1 MAIDYS
7 RYASPVPKDD
17 GILSSIGLTA
27 KKTGSKLLD
36 VLMNLDRPR
45 RALWLGLE
53 AGVNDK
59 DILKSMK
66 EGWSLEDDLRT
77 MDFFSKEFK
86 EEHKILAPTLG
97 FVGDVLGDPLTYVG
111 AGVARQIGRG
121 IAAVTPKQLKNLGIN
136 IGRTDLARALGVYSG
151 DVRIAKEAADVA
163 RLRTAGKRHVI
174 EGDVKELRNSIK
186 KMAAVAGVSYDDAAR
201 AFNQAIEKPFP
212 GLTRDITK
220 DFSPADIERAMDDTL
235 KRELESAGGVFN
247 SDLAELAK
255 AHKLDYERM
264 LDLEKTSGI
273 KIDDIL
279 RNATELDVQAYVPH
293 ILGPAGRRFLGGKKS
308 FKEWFRSPA
317 QHGSALPRT
326 IPGTIRDVNVE
337 YASKLGRPDFLHTD
351 PALLMGVRKARSETA
366 LSGVA
371 YLKTIGS
378 KLGHPAE
385 VWVGS
390 NGKLIHGVKV
400 SGMKNIDVPF
410 DKATKSGGKWFD
422 PQVAKLIEEQ
432 HKLLVSPRFES
443 KFLQHF
449 DELQGLWKMW
459 SLGVRPAYHVRN
471 LVGNIWNAYS
481 LAGVK
486 NPDAYRQA
494 AMIQNQAAR
503 NILSDTEKIG
513 GYTHRQLYE
522 EAIERGVVGRG
533 QYGADITKTL
543 ERTLEGETGKAT
555 LGGYG
560 GRLYGTESLPLRYG
574 FKFGSMVENNARL
587 AVFLNH
593 VKKGKVGKLKTTE
606 DVLDH
611 ASMMTKK
618 ALFDYSDL
626 SAFEQ
631 NVFKR
636 LIPFYT
642 WSRKNIPAQIE
653 GILKNPQ
660 RYQKL
665 TTAREQ
671 IEYGEGRPSPDA
683 TDWYGKRVPI
693 YLGKDGESDI
703 WKMISLLNY
712 APVADLERLG
722 RPKDLLFEM
731 TTPFLKEP
739 MEQLVNYS
747 AYRHK
752 AIQKY
757 KGQTEDFLGVRMPKR
772 MAHLAQLLVP
782 IAELNRAN
790 PFGVFGE
797 ATLTERGRLEST
809 KSFDTLKGR
818 LPFVGDWEIELPGEG
833 LTFREPTTGYDLERG
848 SRLLRYLTGLRAY
861 PVDEPLGRY
870 WQNKNFESDLQQLQ
884 SYMKWAALKGKQVEF
899 QEVSRLIQQYLAGVT
914 TNPTLR

>member
-1 MAIDYS
+1 
-7 RYASPVPKDD
+7 
-17 GILSSIGLTA
+17 
-27 KKTGSKLLD
+27 
-36 VLMNLDRPR
+36 
-45 RALWLGLE
+45 
-53 AGVNDK
+53 
-59 DILKSMK
+59 
-66 EGWSLEDDLRT
+66 
-77 MDFFSKEFK
+77 
-86 EEHKILAPTLG
+86 
-97 FVGDVLGDPLTYVG
+97 
-111 AGVARQIGRG
+111 
-121 IAAVTPKQLKNLGIN
+121 
-136 IGRTDLARALGVYSG
+136 
-151 DVRIAKEAADVA
+151 
-163 RLRTAGKRHVI
+163 
-174 EGDVKELRNSIK
+174 
-186 KMAAVAGVSYDDAAR
+186 
-201 AFNQAIEKPFP
+201 
-212 GLTRDITK
+212 
-220 DFSPADIERAMDDTL
+220 
-235 KRELESAGGVFN
+235 
-247 SDLAELAK
+247 
-255 AHKLDYERM
+255 
-264 LDLEKTSGI
+264 
-273 KIDDIL
+273 
-279 RNATELDVQAYVPH
+279 
-293 ILGPAGRRFLGGKKS
+293 
-308 FKEWFRSPA
+308 
-317 QHGSALPRT
+317 
-326 IPGTIRDVNVE
+326 
-337 YASKLGRPDFLHTD
+337 
-351 PALLMGVRKARSETA
+351 
-366 LSGVA
+366 
-371 YLKTIGS
+371 
-378 KLGHPAE
+378 
-385 VWVGS
+385 
-390 NGKLIHGVKV
+390 
-400 SGMKNIDVPF
+400 
-410 DKATKSGGKWFD
+410 
-422 PQVAKLIEEQ
+422 
-432 HKLLVSPRFES
+432 
-443 KFLQHF
+443 
-449 DELQGLWKMW
+449 MW

-486 NPDAYRQA
+486 NPDVYRQA

-503 NILSDTEKIG
+503 NSLSETDKIG
-513 GYTHRQLYE
+513 GYTFRELYD
-522 EAIERGVVGRG
+522 EAIDRGVVGRG

-543 ERTLEGETGKAT
+543 ERTLEGEAGRAG

-593 VKKGKVGKLKTTE
+593 VKKGKFTNKEELF
-606 DVLDH
+606 DH

-671 IEYGEGRPSPDA
+671 IEYGEGRPSPEA

-757 KGQTEDFLGVRMPKR
+757 KGQTEDFLGIRMPKR

-790 PFGVFGE
+790 PFGIFGE
-797 ATLTERGRLEST
+797 ATMTERGRLEST

-833 LTFREPTTGYDLERG
+833 LTFREPTTGYDLDRG

-870 WQNKNFESDLQQLQ
+870 WQNKNFESDLRQLQ
-884 SYMKWAALKGKQVEF
+884 SYLKWAALKGKQVEV

>member
-1 MAIDYS
+1 MSNLDLSA
-7 RYASPVPKDD
+7 YAHQPTPQDD
-17 GILSSIGLTA
+17 GILSAVGLTA
-27 KKTGSKLLD
+27 KRTGSKLLD
-36 VLMNLDRPR
+36 VLRNLDRPR
-45 RALWLGLE
+45 RSLWLGLE
-53 AGVNDK
+53 AGINDK
-59 DILKSMK
+59 DILKAMK
-66 EGWSLEDDLRT
+66 EGWSLEGDLRT
-77 MDFFSKEFK
+77 QDFFSKEFR
-86 EEHKILAPTLG
+86 EEHPILAPTLG

-111 AGVARQIGRG
+111 AGVAKGVFKGIGA
-121 IAAVTPKQLKNLGIN
+121 ITPQVLKNLGIN

-163 RLRTAGKRHVI
+163 RLRTAGKRHTI
-174 EGDVKELRNSIK
+174 EGDVKELRKGIK
-186 KMAAVAGVSYDDAAR
+186 QMAAVAGVSYDDAAR
-201 AFNQAIEKPFP
+201 AFNQAIEKPIP
-212 GLTRDITK
+212 GFTGDITK
-220 DFSPADIERAMDDTL
+220 VFDPVTIERAMDNTL
-235 KRELESAGGVFN
+235 KRELESAGGIFN

-255 AHKLDYERM
+255 AHKLDYEKM
-264 LDLEKTSGI
+264 LDLEKASGV

-293 ILGPAGRRFLGGKKS
+293 ILGPEGRRYLGGRKS

-326 IPGTIRDVNVE
+326 IPGTIQDINVE
-337 YASKLGRPDFLHTD
+337 YGKKLGREGFMHTD
-351 PALLMGVRKARSETA
+351 PALLMGVRQARSETA
-366 LSGVA
+366 MSGVN
-371 YLKTIGS
+371 YLQTIGS
-378 KLGHPAE
+378 KLGHPTE
-385 VWVGS
+385 VWVDGA
-390 NGKLIHGVKV
+390 GKLIHGVQV
-400 SGMKNIDVPF
+400 SGMKKIDVPF
-410 DKATKSGGKWFD
+410 DKATKRGGKWFD
-422 PQVAKLIEEQ
+422 PHVAKLIEEQ

-443 KFLQHF
+443 KFLKHF

-481 LAGVK
+481 IAGVT
-486 NPDAYRQA
+486 NPEVYRQA

-503 NILSDTEKIG
+503 NILSDTDKIA
-513 GYTHRQLYE
+513 GYTFRELYD

-543 ERTLEGETGKAT
+543 ERTLEGQAGRAT

-593 VKKGKVGKLKTTE
+593 VKKGKFTKKE
-606 DVLDH
+606 DLFDH

-660 RYQKL
+660 RYQKI

-671 IEYGEGRPSPDA
+671 VEYGEGRPSPDA

-693 YLGKDGESDI
+693 YLGKEGESDV

-722 RPKDLLFEM
+722 NPKDLLFEM

-739 MEQLVNYS
+739 IEQLINYS

-757 KGQTEDFLGVRMPKR
+757 KGQTEDFLGIRMPKR
-772 MAHLAQLLVP
+772 LAHLAQLLVP

-797 ATLTERGRLEST
+797 ATMTERGRLEST

-818 LPFVGDWEIELPGEG
+818 LPFVGDWEIDLPGEG
-833 LTFREPTTGYDLERG
+833 LTVREPTSGYDLERG
-848 SRLLRYLTGLRAY
+848 SRLLRYLTGLRVY
-861 PVDEPLGRY
+861 PVDEAKGRY
-870 WQNKNFESDLQQLQ
+870 WENKNFESDLRQLQ
-884 SYMKWAALKGKQVEF
+884 SYLKWAALKGKNVEM
-899 QEVSRLIQQYLAGVT
+899 QEVSQLIQQYLTGVT
-914 TNPTLR
+914 PNPLMR

>member
-1 MAIDYS
+1 MSNLDLSA
-7 RYASPVPKDD
+7 YAHQPTPQDD
-17 GILSSIGLTA
+17 GILSAVGLTA
-27 KKTGSKLLD
+27 KRTGSRLLD
-36 VLMNLDRPR
+36 ILMNLDRPR

-59 DILKSMK
+59 DILKAMK

-151 DVRIAKEAADVA
+151 DVRVAKEAADKA
-163 RLRTAGKRHVI
+163 RLRVAGRRHVI
-174 EGDVKELRNSIK
+174 EGEVKVLRESIK
-186 KMAAVAGVSYDDAAR
+186 KMAGAAGVSYDDAAR

-212 GLTRDITK
+212 GLTGDITK
-220 DFSPADIERAMDDTL
+220 EFPPDLIERGMDNVL
-235 KRELESAGGVFN
+235 RRELEAAGGVFN

-255 AHKLDYERM
+255 AHRLDYKRM
-264 LDLEKTSGI
+264 LNLEKESGVR
-273 KIDDIL
+273 IDDVL

-293 ILGPAGRRFLGGKKS
+293 ILGPTGRGFLGGKKS

-317 QHGSALPRT
+317 QHSSAIPRT
-326 IPGTIRDVNVE
+326 IPGTIRDINVE
-337 YASKLGRPDFLHTD
+337 YASKLGRQDFLHTD
-351 PALLMGVRKARSETA
+351 PALLMGVRQARSETA
-366 LSGVA
+366 LSGVK
-371 YLKTIGS
+371 YLQTIGS
-378 KLGHPAE
+378 KLGRPNQ
-385 VWVGS
+385 VWVDG
-390 NGKLIHGVKV
+390 NGKLIHGVQI
-400 SGMKNIDVPF
+400 SGMKKIDVPF
-410 DKATKSGGKWFD
+410 DKATKLGGKWFD

-443 KFLQHF
+443 KFLKHF

-481 LAGVK
+481 IAGVT
-486 NPDAYRQA
+486 NPEVYRQA

-503 NILSDTEKIG
+503 NILSDTDKIA
-513 GYTHRQLYE
+513 GYTFRELYD

-543 ERTLEGETGKAT
+543 ERTLEGEAGRAG

-593 VKKGKVGKLKTTE
+593 VKKGKFTNKEELF
-606 DVLDH
+606 DH

-653 GILKNPQ
+653 GLLTNPQ

-671 IEYGEGRPSPDA
+671 IEYGEGRPSADA

-833 LTFREPTTGYDLERG
+833 LTFREPTTGYDLDRG

-870 WQNKNFESDLQQLQ
+870 WQNKNFESDLRQLQ
-884 SYMKWAALKGKQVEF
+884 SYMKWAALKGKRVEF

-914 TNPTLR
+914 TNPALR

>member
-1 MAIDYS
+1 MAQLDWS
-7 RYASPVPKDD
+7 GVANPTPQDP

-27 KKTGSKLLD
+27 KRTGSKLLD

-45 RALWLGLE
+45 RALWLGVE
-53 AGVNDK
+53 AGIDDE
-59 DILKSMK
+59 DILKAMK
-66 EGWSLEDDLRT
+66 EGWNLEDDLRT
-77 MDFFSKEFK
+77 MDFFSEEFK

-111 AGVARQIGRG
+111 AGVAKSLGKG
-121 IAAVTPKQLKNLGIN
+121 IAAVTPQALKNLGIN

-151 DVRIAKEAADVA
+151 DVRVAKEAADVA
-163 RLRTAGKRHVI
+163 RLRTAGKRHTI
-174 EGDVKELRNSIK
+174 EGDVKELRKNIK
-186 KMAAVAGVSYDDAAR
+186 QMATVAGVSYDDAAR
-201 AFNQAIEKPFP
+201 AFNQAIEKPMP
-212 GLTRDITK
+212 HIEDIGIYDVNTVG
-220 DFSPADIERAMDDTL
+220 RAMDHTV
-235 KRELESAGGVFN
+235 RQELEAAGGMFN
-247 SDLAELAK
+247 QELADLAK
-255 AHKLDYERM
+255 VHKLEYERM
-264 LDLEKTSGI
+264 LDMEKAAGV
-273 KIDDIL
+273 KIEDIL
-279 RNATELDVQAYVPH
+279 RNSKELDVQAYVPH
-293 ILGPAGRRFLGGKKS
+293 ILGPEGRRYLGGKKT

-326 IPGTIRDVNVE
+326 IPGTIEDINVE
-337 YASKLGRPDFLHTD
+337 YGKKIGGTGFMHTD

-366 LSGVA
+366 LSGVN
-371 YLKTIGS
+371 YLETIGS
-378 KLGHPAE
+378 KLGHPTE
-385 VWVGS
+385 VWLDGT
-390 NGKLIHGVKV
+390 GKLIHGTKI
-400 SGMKNIDVPF
+400 SGMKNIPL
-410 DKATKSGGKWFD
+410 TEGGKWFD

-432 HKLLVSPRFES
+432 HKLLVSPRFDS
-443 KFLQHF
+443 KFLKHF

-471 LVGNIWNAYS
+471 LVGNVWNAYS

-486 NPDAYRQA
+486 NPEVYREA
-494 AMIQNQAAR
+494 AKIQNQAAR
-503 NILSDTEKIG
+503 NALSETDKIG
-513 GYTHRQLYE
+513 GYTLRELYD
-522 EAIERGVVGRG
+522 EAIDRGVIGRG

-543 ERTLEGETGKAT
+543 ERTLEGEAGRAG

-593 VKKGKVGKLKTTE
+593 VKKGKFATKEELF
-606 DVLDH
+606 DH

-693 YLGKDGESDI
+693 YLGKEGESDV

-712 APVADLERLG
+712 APIADLERLG
-722 RPKDLLFEM
+722 NPKDLLFEM

-739 MEQLVNYS
+739 MEQLINYS
-747 AYRHK
+747 SYRHK
-752 AIQKY
+752 EIQKY
-757 KGQTEDFLGVRMPKR
+757 KGQTEDFLGIRMPKR
-772 MAHLAQLLVP
+772 LAHLAQLLIPV
-782 IAELNRAN
+782 AELNRAN

-797 ATLTERGRLEST
+797 AMMTDQGRLEST
-809 KSFDTLKGR
+809 RSFDSLKGR
-818 LPFVGDWEIELPGEG
+818 LPFVGDWEVDLPGEG
-833 LTFREPTTGYDLERG
+833 LTVREPSSGYDLERG
-848 SRLLRYLTGLRAY
+848 SRLLRYLTGLRVY
-861 PVDEPLGRY
+861 PVDEAKGGY
-870 WQNKNFESDLQQLQ
+870 WQNKNFESDLRQLQ
-884 SYMKWAALKGKQVEF
+884 SYLKWAVIKGKGTEAR
-899 QEVSRLIQQYLAGVT
+899 EVSILIQQYLAGAE
-914 TNPTLR
+914 TNPLLR

>member
-1 MAIDYS
+1 MSQLDFS
-7 RYASPVPKDD
+7 KYAQPTPQDD
-17 GILSSIGLTA
+17 GILSAVGLTA
-27 KKTGSKLLD
+27 KRTGSKLLD
-36 VLMNLDRPR
+36 ILMNLDRPR
-45 RALWLGLE
+45 RALWLGIE

-59 DILKSMK
+59 DILKAMK
-66 EGWSLEDDLRT
+66 EGWSLDDDLRT

-111 AGVARQIGRG
+111 AGVAKSIGKG
-121 IAAVTPKQLKNLGIN
+121 ISAVTPQKLKNLGIN
-136 IGRTDLARALGVYSG
+136 LGQTDLARALGVYTG
-151 DVRIAKEAADVA
+151 DVRVAKEAADVA
-163 RLRTAGKRHVI
+163 RLRVAGKRHTI
-174 EGDVKELRNSIK
+174 EGEVSELRK
-186 KMAAVAGVSYDDAAR
+186 GVKQMAAVAGVSYDDAAR
-201 AFNQAIEKPFP
+201 AFSQAIEKPKTRS
-212 GLTRDITK
+212 GLAITPEQMAAETERLMDADMK
-220 DFSPADIERAMDDTL
+220 AALEAAGGIFSP
-235 KRELESAGGVFN
+235 ELSA
-247 SDLAELAK
+247 LAK
-255 AHKLDYERM
+255 AHKLDYQRM
-264 LDLEKTSGI
+264 LDLEKASGV

-279 RNATELDVQAYVPH
+279 RNAKELGVDAYVPH
-293 ILGPAGRRFLGGKKS
+293 ILGPEGRRYLGGRKS

-326 IPGTIRDVNVE
+326 IPGTIEDINVE
-337 YASKLGRPDFLHTD
+337 FGKKLGREGFMHTD
-351 PALLMGVRKARSETA
+351 PALMMGVRAARHETA
-366 LSGVA
+366 ISGVN

-378 KLGHPAE
+378 KLGRPTE
-385 VWVGS
+385 VWVDGS
-390 NGKLIHGVKV
+390 GRLIHGVKV
-400 SGMKNIDVPF
+400 MGMKNIDLPG
-410 DKATKSGGKWFD
+410 GGKWFD
-422 PQVAKLIEEQ
+422 PKVAKLIEEQ

-443 KFLQHF
+443 KFLKHF

-486 NPDAYRQA
+486 NPEVYRQA
-494 AMIQNQAAR
+494 AMIQNQASR
-503 NILSDTEKIG
+503 NLLSETEKIG
-513 GYTHRQLYE
+513 GYTHRQLYD
-522 EAIERGVVGRG
+522 EAIERGIIGRG
-533 QYGADITKTL
+533 QYGADVTKTL
-543 ERTLEGETGKAT
+543 ERTLEGQMGRAG

-587 AVFLNH
+587 AVFINH
-593 VKKGKVGKLKTTE
+593 VKKGKIGKLKTSE

-636 LIPFYT
+636 FIPFYT

-693 YLGKDGESDI
+693 YLGKEGESDV

-722 RPKDLLFEM
+722 SPKDLLFEM

-739 MEQLVNYS
+739 IEQLINYS

-752 AIQKY
+752 EIQKY

-790 PFGVFGE
+790 PFGIFGE
-797 ATLTERGRLEST
+797 AKMTEQGRLEST
-809 KSFDTLKGR
+809 KSFDSLKGK

-833 LTFREPTTGYDLERG
+833 LTVREPTSGYDLERG
-848 SRLLRYLTGLRAY
+848 SRLLRYLTGLRVY
-861 PVDEPLGRY
+861 PVDEAKGRY
-870 WQNKNFESDLQQLQ
+870 WENKNFESDLRQLQ
-884 SYMKWAALKGKQVEF
+884 SYLKWAALKGKGIEM
-899 QEVSRLIQQYLAGVT
+899 QEVNQLIQQYLTGET
-914 TNPTLR
+914 PNPLLR

>member
-53 AGVNDK
+53 AGGNDK

-97 FVGDVLGDPLTYVG
+97 FVGNVLGDPLTYVG

-201 AFNQAIEKPFP
+201 AFNQAIEKPIP
-212 GLTRDITK
+212 GFTGDITK
-220 DFSPADIERAMDDTL
+220 VFDPVTIERAMDNTL
-235 KRELESAGGVFN
+235 KRELESAGGIFN

-255 AHKLDYERM
+255 AHKLDYEKM
-264 LDLEKTSGI
+264 LKLEKESGV

-293 ILGPAGRRFLGGKKS
+293 ILGPAGRSFLGGKKS

-337 YASKLGRPDFLHTD
+337 YAAKLGKPGFLHTD

-366 LSGVA
+366 LSGAA

-378 KLGHPAE
+378 KLGHPAQ
-385 VWVGS
+385 VWVDS
-390 NGKLIHGVKV
+390 NGKLIHGVQV
-400 SGMKNIDVPF
+400 SGMKKIDVPF
-410 DKATKSGGKWFD
+410 DKATKRGGKWFD

-443 KFLQHF
+443 KFLKHF

-481 LAGVK
+481 IAGVT
-486 NPDAYRQA
+486 NPEVYRQA

-503 NILSDTEKIG
+503 NILSDTDKIA
-513 GYTHRQLYE
+513 GYTFRELYD

-543 ERTLEGETGKAT
+543 ERTLEGQAGRAT

-574 FKFGSMVENNARL
+574 FRFGSMVENNARL

-593 VKKGKVGKLKTTE
+593 VKKGKFTKKE
-606 DVLDH
+606 DLFDH

-660 RYQKL
+660 RYQKI

-671 IEYGEGRPSPDA
+671 VEYGEGRPSPDA

-693 YLGKDGESDI
+693 YLGKEGESDV

-722 RPKDLLFEM
+722 NPKDLLFEM

-739 MEQLVNYS
+739 IEQLINYS

-757 KGQTEDFLGVRMPKR
+757 KGQTEDFLGIRMPKR
-772 MAHLAQLLVP
+772 LAHLAQLLVP

-797 ATLTERGRLEST
+797 ATMTERGRLEST

-818 LPFVGDWEIELPGEG
+818 LPFVGDWEIDLPGEG
-833 LTFREPTTGYDLERG
+833 LTVREPTSGYDLERG
-848 SRLLRYLTGLRAY
+848 SRLLRYLTGLRVY
-861 PVDEPLGRY
+861 PVDEAKGRY
-870 WQNKNFESDLQQLQ
+870 WENKNFESDLRQLQ
-884 SYMKWAALKGKQVEF
+884 SYLKWAALKGKNVEM
-899 QEVSRLIQQYLAGVT
+899 QEVSQLIQQYLTGAT
-914 TNPTLR
+914 PNPLMR